1 MAANLGTPMQ
11 AVVISS
17 LLLTAVY
24 LYRKLYYKRFIQN
37 AHIPQLPP
45 SLLWGHGLTFE
56 SLTKRGASD
65 RHPDLIIADMHEALG
80 RPPLLLLDN
89 WPFVKPMIVIASH
102 DVAEQV
108 SQSSSQLKFSV
119 PKAPTV
125 ERIADLFGYNSIL
138 LKQNEEWKAIRTR
151 FNPGFASQH
160 LTTNLLPT
168 IIETTK
174 PYLNILDTFARTKE
188 TFSFDLHTTD
198 LTFDVIG
205 AVAMEEDLKSQH
217 IDQSL
222 QGDMIRKFKEMIS
235 TYADDKLHL
244 PWWRNPWM
252 VMRRRRLGGLISQH
266 LRRIVRRH
274 FENTKGLGATSSRSI
289 LALSLKETNSFT
301 PEVLEE
307 TCDQLKTFLFAG
319 HDTTSTTISW
329 AIYELSRTPHAL
341 KAVRD
346 ELDELFGTKSS
357 ASNEQTDIHERLLA
371 NGGHTLI
378 HRMTY
383 ISAVL
388 KEVLRLHPPAG
399 SIRAPTMKGGFT
411 VSTSQGKYNLN
422 SDSFVYLNHHL
433 IHRDKTVYGDD
444 AEIFVPER
452 WLQPSENSIPA
463 SAWRPF
469 ERGPRNCIGQELAN
483 IEARIVIAMLV
494 RRYDFVKVGLG
505 ELELDD
511 CGFPTLDQHT
521 KQFKVKSELYP
532 TIRITSKPID
542 TMMMKVK
549 FAQEE
554 S

>member
-1 MAANLGTPMQ
+1 MLGNPMQ
-11 AVVISS
+11 GVVISS

-24 LYRKLYYKRFIQN
+24 LFRKLYHKRFIQN

-45 SLLWGHGLTFE
+45 SLLWGHLLTFD
-56 SLTKRGASD
+56 SYTKRGISD
-65 RHPDLIIADMHEALG
+65 RHPDLIIAEMHEALG

-89 WPFVKPMIVIASH
+89 WPIVNPLIVIASH
-102 DVAEQV
+102 ELAEQV
-108 SQSSSQLKFSV
+108 SQSSNQSKYSV

-125 ERIADLFGYNSIL
+125 ERIADLFGHKSIL
-138 LKQNEEWKAIRTR
+138 LKQNEDWKAIRTR

-160 LTTNLLPT
+160 LMTSLLPT
-168 IIETTK
+168 IIETTR
-174 PYLNILDTFARTKE
+174 PYLNILDTFVRTKE
-188 TFSFDLHTTD
+188 IFSFDLHTTN
-198 LTFDVIG
+198 LTLDIIG
-205 AVAMEEDLKSQH
+205 AVAMEEDLRSQH
-217 IDQSL
+217 IDQSC
-222 QGDMIRKFKEMIS
+222 QGELIRMFKEMIS

-244 PWWRNPWM
+244 PWWLSPW
-252 VMRRRRLGGLISQH
+252 VVAKRRRLGGLISQH
-266 LRRIVRRH
+266 LRRIVQGH
-274 FENTKGLGATSSRSI
+274 FANTKGLISSRSI
-289 LALSLKETNSFT
+289 LALSLQDTESLT
-301 PEVLEE
+301 PQILEE

-319 HDTTSTTISW
+319 HDTTSTTIIW

-341 KAVRD
+341 RAVRN
-346 ELDELFGTKSS
+346 ELDELFGSKSPTL
-357 ASNEQTDIHERLLA
+357 NEQTDIYATLLA

-378 HRMTY
+378 RRMTY

-388 KEVLRLHPPAG
+388 KETLRLHPPAG
-399 SIRAPTMKGGFT
+399 SVRAPTMKGGFT

-422 SDSFVYLNHHL
+422 SESFVYLNHHL
-433 IHRDKTVYGDD
+433 IHRDKTVYGDN
-444 AEIFVPER
+444 AEVFVPER
-452 WLQPSENSIPA
+452 WLQPPENSIPA

-511 CGFPTLDQHT
+511 CGSPTLDKHT
-521 KQFKVKSELYP
+521 NQFRVKSELYP
-532 TIRITSKPID
+532 TIQITSKPVD
-542 TMMMKVK
+542 AMMMRVK